1 MNTNNKN
8 MNKVNRYD
16 TQLSVMVTKEMHQ
29 RLSEEAAKRG
39 ISVNELIRSRLFN
52 KRGPGP
58 IALGGFGGDS
68 IEQKTPYL
76 K

>member
-1 MNTNNKN
+1 MKRSNG
-8 MNKVNRYD
+8 YD
-16 TQLSVMVTKEMHQ
+16 TQLNIVITKEMHQ
-29 RLSEEAAKRG
+29 LLIEEAAKRG
-39 ISVNELIRSRLFN
+39 ISVAEYVRSRLFQMRG